1 MAPDPHDRP
10 PLDPDLI
17 ARQAFT
23 KVRKGYEA
31 DEVRAYLVGLAS
43 QVREASQHLDST
55 ERRLAEVERRG
66 TDPRDLD
73 PDAVTQLL
81 GEETARVLE
90 AARKA
95 ATDIRARAEESAARA
110 IADAD
115 SQARSAREAADAYAT
130 GVRSSADT
138 TAAKAKADADAYAES
153 VRAAADS
160 ETAEQRRAADEY
172 AETVRS
178 SADDEVAALRA
189 STQAEVERMRSEA
202 GSILAERTAE
212 AETAASGIL
221 SEADT
226 YSVRV
231 RADADRYSEATR
243 GAADSYRTDVQGT
256 ADAYRAEATAE
267 GDRIKTE
274 AAEHAARLVG
284 DAEQRNEARRVE
296 VEAEAEAILEDA
308 RVQGRRMVDEARSYR
323 ERVIADLTDRR
334 RGVQAEVDDLVATRD
349 ALAVALTD
357 IATQVGVSHRALHE
371 AVAVDVQLGDAAS
384 DRALLESGDRPI
396 PSLDPGTV
404 TSSSEP
410 ADEMAGS
417 VDVAQDGDFDDVVA
431 AEEPGATRAE
441 DAVDAEGARTDEA
454 AVPEAEEIFVDEPTI
469 AIEVVDP
476 DAEAGDADGTEGA
489 EAEGAE
495 AEGAGADDIAA
506 IFDRLRAEDGD
517 DEASPVGP
525 DVHDHPVETPSS
537 DGPPAEP
544 EEPVVVDG
552 GPDDQAAEVDEAPIT
567 EEVGESDPDTD
578 LLDRRDTATDAVER
592 ALARRVKRVLSDEQ
606 NETLD
611 LLRRTKGVP
620 SIDDLLPSDADHHE
634 RYRAAALEDLT
645 AAERAGASFFGEAPA
660 RTADVRDVA
669 GELATEIQAQIRTK
683 IESAVAEGGDEQEL
697 GERIRTVYR
706 EWKTQRIAATASH
719 FVVVAFARGVA
730 EAAPDGTAFRWLVD
744 DGDQACPD
752 CDDNALEGAVVKG
765 TAFPTGDLC
774 PPAHPG
780 CRCLAVVVTG

>member
-55 ERRLAEVERRG
+55 ERRLAEVERRA

-95 ATDIRARAEESAARA
+95 ATDIRARAEESAAKS

-115 SQARSAREAADAYAT
+115 SQARAAREAADAYAT
-130 GVRSSADT
+130 GVRSSADS
-138 TAAKAKADADAYAES
+138 TAAKAKSDADTYAEA

-172 AETVRS
+172 AEMVRS

-189 STQAEVERMRSEA
+189 TTQAEVERMRSEA

-256 ADAYRAEATAE
+256 ADAYRADATAE

-274 AAEHAARLVG
+274 AAEHAARLVA
-284 DAEQRNEARRVE
+284 DADQRNEARRA
-296 VEAEAEAILEDA
+296 EADAGAEAILEDA

-371 AVAVDVQLGDAAS
+371 AVAVDVDLGNAAA

-396 PSLDPGTV
+396 PSLDPGPV
-404 TSSSEP
+404 TSSSET

-431 AEEPGATRAE
+431 AEA
-441 DAVDAEGARTDEA
+441 
-454 AVPEAEEIFVDEPTI
+454 IFVDEPTI
-469 AIEVVDP
+469 AIEAVDP
-476 DAEAGDADGTEGA
+476 DAEAGDPDGTDGA
-489 EAEGAE
+489 E
-495 AEGAGADDIAA
+495 ADDIAA

-517 DEASPVGP
+517 DKPDDEAPPTDP
-525 DVHDHPVETPSS
+525 DVHEHPVETPS
-537 DGPPAEP
+537 P
-544 EEPVVVDG
+544 EEQATEPVAATLPHVGADEEAVEA
-552 GPDDQAAEVDEAPIT
+552 DQAGTDDEPGAEDHVA
-567 EEVGESDPDTD
+567 ESDPDTD

-620 SIDDLLPSDADHHE
+620 SLDDLLPSDADHHE
-634 RYRAAALEDLT
+634 RYRAVALEDLT
-645 AAERAGASFFGEAPA
+645 AAERAGAGFFGEAPG
-660 RTADVRDVA
+660 RQADVRDVA
-669 GELATEIQAQIRTK
+669 GELATEIQAQIRAK
-683 IESAVAEGGDEQEL
+683 IDSALAEGGDEQEL
-697 GERIRTVYR
+697 GERIRAVYR

-752 CDDNALEGAVVKG
+752 CDDNALEGSVVKG

-780 CRCLAVVVTG
+780 CRCLAVLVTS